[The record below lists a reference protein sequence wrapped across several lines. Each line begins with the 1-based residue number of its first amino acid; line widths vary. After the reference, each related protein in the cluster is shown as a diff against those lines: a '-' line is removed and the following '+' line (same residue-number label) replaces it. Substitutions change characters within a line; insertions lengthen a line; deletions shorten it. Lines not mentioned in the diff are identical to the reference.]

1 MQDAARSN
9 LAEIT
14 EGNLAIQR
22 APEISVR
29 DFGDRMVTDHSAQL
43 AMLTSAAENAGLPVP
58 TDLDPAHK
66 AEANRLSQLSGT
78 SFDRAYLMDQVTDH
92 QATLALLQQEVAA
105 GQDPG
110 LILVA
115 QTAIPVV
122 QDHLAH
128 AEMLA
133 AEQPKTLAGI
143 VVQDALVGVNRQD
156 LASDLVNFASSPQ
169 SNNPLWWTA
178 GSAGQVYT
186 SSYDALAFSAGV
198 QQFAV
203 LIHG

>member
-1 MQDAARSN
+1 M
-9 LAEIT
+9 T
-14 EGNLAIQR
+14 G
-22 APEISVR
+22 
-29 DFGDRMVTDHSAQL
+29 
-43 AMLTSAAENAGLPVP
+43 
-58 TDLDPAHK
+58 
-66 AEANRLSQLSGT
+66 
-78 SFDRAYLMDQVTDH
+78 H

-110 LILVA
+110 LVQVA

-143 VVQDALVGVNRQD
+143 VVQDALAGVNRQD
-156 LASDLVNFASSPQ
+156 LASDLTNFASSDQ

-178 GSAGQVYT
+178 GSPGQVYT
-186 SSYDALAFSAGV
+186 SPYDTLAFTAGV
-198 QQFAV
+198 QPFAV